1 LIGKEKFMLHGN
13 RAEGLP
19 AHQRNAS
26 GLAWHNGAMDVS
38 EKLVFLDLE
47 TTGANAVFDRITEIG
62 LVEVDGAQVT
72 HWSTLVNPG
81 RPIPPFI
88 ERLTGISN
96 RMVAAAPPLE
106 EVLEPVLERLRGALF
121 IAHNARFD
129 HGFLSQACARAGRTL
144 DNDVLCTVRL
154 SRRLFPAERRH
165 NLDALIERHRLVTG
179 ERHRA
184 LADADLLWQL
194 WRRLDEQFA
203 PEVLRPAVEAL
214 RQRRGEPASARK
226 RPRTPARS

>member
-1 LIGKEKFMLHGN
+1 
-13 RAEGLP
+13 
-19 AHQRNAS
+19 
-26 GLAWHNGAMDVS
+26 MDFS

-62 LVEVDGAQVT
+62 LVEVEGTRVT

-88 ERLTGISN
+88 ERLTGISD
-96 RMVAAAPPLE
+96 RMVAQAPPLE

-129 HGFLSQACARAGRTL
+129 HGFLTQACQRAGRTL

-165 NLDALIERHRLVTG
+165 NLDTLIERHRLVTG

-194 WRRLDEQFA
+194 WNRFCAQFA
-203 PEVLRPAVEAL
+203 PEVLRPAIEAL
-214 RQRRGEPASARK
+214 RQRPGQAAPRRRSRPPATVAGWN
-226 RPRTPARS
+226 TVAED